1 MKKCPYC
8 AEDIQDAAIKCR
20 YCHSNLDNSN
30 QTQTQST
37 KKEEFTS
44 WGQRIKQPPKHQ
56 PTKEDKNKS
65 KKEEALSSWGKND
78 NKSSINSRVDLPK
91 NDYFKYTDL
100 PIILRIIITIVVLGI
115 GFLIM
120 SVIHPSI
127 EQWKENFFRENLWG
141 IIGFVFFLPWIAA
154 AIYIIRV
161 IFK

>member
-8 AEDIQDAAIKCR
+8 AEQIQDEAIKCR
-20 YCHSNLDNSN
+20 YCHSNLEISN
-30 QTQTQST
+30 QEQSQDT

-44 WGQRIKQPPKHQ
+44 WGKRIKRPHHV
-56 PTKEDKNKS
+56 S
-65 KKEEALSSWGKND
+65 KKEEALSSWGKN
-78 NKSSINSRVDLPK
+78 NNMSSTNSRVDLPN

-100 PIILRIIITIVVLGI
+100 PIIVRIIITIVVLGI

-154 AIYIIRV
+154 GIYLIRV
-161 IFK
+161 LFK

>member
-8 AEDIQDAAIKCR
+8 AEEIQDEAIKCR
-20 YCHSNLDNSN
+20 YCHSNLETSN
-30 QTQTQST
+30 KAQTHDT

-44 WGQRIKQPPKHQ
+44 WGQRIKQPSKYET
-56 PTKEDKNKS
+56 TKEDINKS
-65 KKEEALSSWGKND
+65 KKEEALGSWGKN
-78 NKSSINSRVDLPK
+78 NNMSSTNSKVDLPN
-91 NDYFKYTDL
+91 NDDFKYTDL
-100 PIILRIIITIVVLGI
+100 PIIVRIIITIVVLGI

-154 AIYIIRV
+154 GIYLIRV
-161 IFK
+161 LFK